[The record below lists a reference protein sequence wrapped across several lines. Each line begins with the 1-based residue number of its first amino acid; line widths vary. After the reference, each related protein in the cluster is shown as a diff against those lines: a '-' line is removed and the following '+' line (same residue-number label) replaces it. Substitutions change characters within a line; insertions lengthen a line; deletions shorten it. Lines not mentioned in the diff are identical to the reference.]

1 MGRPIV
7 YCEDPDAPHLTSAER
22 RCIKRRIANRES
34 ARRVRA
40 RRRDTIDGMT
50 AHLRHLE
57 EENKQLSQSA
67 SSLDEAHAALKSQHA
82 GLRQHLHVANMENY
96 GLKREVP
103 SLRSIVHV
111 RRVLYLDVW
120 LM

>member
-1 MGRPIV
+1 M
-7 YCEDPDAPHLTSAER
+7 SAER

-57 EENKQLSQSA
+57 EENKQLSQRA
-67 SSLDEAHAALKSQHA
+67 SSLDEAYAALKSQHA
-82 GLRQHLHVANMENY
+82 GLRQHLHVANMGE
-96 GLKREVP
+96 LWPEKRGSQP
-103 SLRSIVHV
+103 AQHCPCATRSIS
-111 RRVLYLDVW
+111 
-120 LM
+120 

>member
-1 MGRPIV
+1 MGRPIL
-7 YCEDPDAPHLTSAER
+7 YSGDPDAPHLTSAER
-22 RCIKRRIANRES
+22 LCIKRRAANRES

-40 RRRDTIDGMT
+40 RRQDTIDGMT
-50 AHLRHLE
+50 EHLRNLE
-57 EENKQLSQSA
+57 EENDQLSQSA

-96 GLKREVP
+96 GLKTEAS

-111 RRVLYLDVW
+111 RRLLYLDVW